1 MSGHLPKM
9 PAMHRACLLPFLL
22 ASLLAP
28 AWALDQPEAATTRTA
43 KPGSLTAPARHF
55 AVTAANPLAA
65 QAGVQIL
72 KAGGSAMDAA
82 VAVQAVLGLVE
93 PQSSGIAGGAFLLH
107 WDGRQVQA
115 LDGRENAP
123 AAATPQMFLRPDGR
137 PLPMREAILSGLST
151 GTPGVLAM
159 LAEGHRLHGRLP
171 WARLFEPA
179 IALAEQGFAISPR
192 LFELASAEAALRSDA
207 QASGYFFDAAG
218 APKPVG
224 TVLKNPAYAAVL
236 RGIARQGVKAF
247 YEGPV
252 AEDIVR
258 RVKAHARPGL
268 LSVADLAG
276 YRPVLRP
283 PLCNDGAPPA
293 AVQRLAQLSRL
304 RLRAAHVG
312 APDADAD
319 PGLAGH
325 PARGPLGTGADGRL
339 AACLCR
345 VRQAGLRRPRAV
357 HRRPGLRHGAGWRL
371 APPAG
376 AGLPEGAPA
385 YLKERGALIG
395 ERAMPPAT
403 AGDPGALRRAL
414 APQAEQLESGTSHI
428 SIVDAQGRAVAM
440 TTSVES
446 AFGNRV
452 MSDGGTG
459 LAGGFMLNNQLTDF
473 SLNPVGADGRP
484 VANRVEAG
492 KRPRSS
498 MAPTLVF
505 DRDGKLLMVAGSP
518 GGPVIIH
525 YVAKVL
531 TGALAWGLP
540 VQQAVDLPNFGHFN
554 GGALIVERGALTAA
568 QLADLRGRGHNVVE
582 TDLTSGLQVLM
593 RVDGEQGG
601 WAGGADPRRE
611 GVVKG
616 E

>member
-115 LDGRENAP
+115 LDGRETAP

-207 QASGYFFDAAG
+207 QASSYFFDAAG

-236 RGIARQGVKAF
+236 RGIAKQGVKAF

-283 PLCNDGAPPA
+283 PLCNDWRSYRVCGFGPPTSGHLTLMQILGLLDTQPA
-293 AVQRLAQLSRL
+293 ARS
-304 RLRAAHVG
+304 
-312 APDADAD
+312 
-319 PGLAGH
+319 
-325 PARGPLGTGADGRL
+325 ARGLTADWLHAYAESAKL
-339 AACLCR
+339 AFAD
-345 VRQAGLRRPRAV
+345 RAQFIGDPAFV
-357 HRRPGLRHGAGWRL
+357 TAPGGDWLHL
-371 APPAG
+371 
-376 AGLPEGAPA
+376 LAPA

>member
-1 MSGHLPKM
+1 MRRLFCSL
-9 PAMHRACLLPFLL
+9 LL
-22 ASLLAP
+22 AGLLAP
-28 AWALDQPEAATTRTA
+28 AQALDQPEAATTRTA
-43 KPGSLTAPARHF
+43 KQGGLTTPARHF
-55 AVTAANPLAA
+55 AVSAANPLAA
-65 QAGVQIL
+65 EAGAAML

-82 VAVQAVLGLVE
+82 IAVQAVLGLVE

-107 WDGRQVQA
+107 WDGHQVQA
-115 LDGRENAP
+115 LDGRETAP
-123 AAATPQMFLRPDGR
+123 AAATPGMFLRPDGR
-137 PLPMREAILSGLST
+137 PLAMRDAILSGLST

-159 LAEGHRLHGRLP
+159 LAEGHRRHGKLP

-192 LFELASAEAALRSDA
+192 LFELFSAEAALRRDP
-207 QASGYFFDAAG
+207 QAAPYFFDAAG
-218 APKPVG
+218 NPRPVG
-224 TVLKNPAYAAVL
+224 TLLKNPAYAAVL
-236 RGIARQGVKAF
+236 RGIASQGVKAF
-247 YEGPV
+247 YTGPV

-258 RVKAHARPGL
+258 RVQGHARPGL
-268 LSVADLAG
+268 LTTADLAG
-276 YRPVLRP
+276 YQPVLRP
-283 PLCNDGAPPA
+283 PLCNDWRSVRVCGFGPPTSGHLTLMQILGLLETQPA
-293 AVQRLAQLSRL
+293 ARSARGLTADWLHAYAESAKLAFAD
-304 RLRAAHVG
+304 RAQFI
-312 APDADAD
+312 AD
-319 PGLAGH
+319 PAFVT
-325 PARGPLGTGADGRL
+325 A
-339 AACLCR
+339 
-345 VRQAGLRRPRAV
+345 
-357 HRRPGLRHGAGWRL
+357 PGGDWLNL
-371 APPAG
+371 
-376 AGLPEGAPA
+376 LAPA
-385 YLKERGALIG
+385 YLKARGALIG

-403 AGDPGALRRAL
+403 AGDPGAVKRSL
-414 APQAEQLESGTSHI
+414 APQAQQLEAGTSHI

-473 SLNPVGADGRP
+473 SLNPAGADGRP

-505 DRDGKLLMVAGSP
+505 DRDGQLLMVAGSP

-525 YVAKVL
+525 YVAKLL

-554 GGALIVERGALTAA
+554 AGSLIVERAALTAG
-568 QLADLRGRGHNVVE
+568 QLAELRGRGHQVVE
-582 TDLTSGLQVLM
+582 ADLTSGLQVLM
-593 RVDGEQGG
+593 RVDGGG

-611 GVVKG
+611 GIVKG

>member
-1 MSGHLPKM
+1 MN
-9 PAMHRACLLPFLL
+9 RACLLPLLL

-107 WDGRQVQA
+107 WDGHQVQA
-115 LDGRENAP
+115 LDGRETAP

-236 RGIARQGVKAF
+236 RGIAKRGVKAF

-283 PLCNDGAPPA
+283 PLCNDWRSYRVCGFGPPTSGHLTLMQILGLLDTQPA
-293 AVQRLAQLSRL
+293 ARS
-304 RLRAAHVG
+304 
-312 APDADAD
+312 
-319 PGLAGH
+319 
-325 PARGPLGTGADGRL
+325 ARGLTADWLHAYAESAKL
-339 AACLCR
+339 AFAD
-345 VRQAGLRRPRAV
+345 RAQFIGDPAFV
-357 HRRPGLRHGAGWRL
+357 TAPGGDWLHL
-371 APPAG
+371 
-376 AGLPEGAPA
+376 LAPA
-385 YLKERGALIG
+385 YLKARGALIG

-473 SLNPVGADGRP
+473 SLNPVGTDGRP

-531 TGALAWGLP
+531 TGALAWDLP

>member
-1 MSGHLPKM
+1 MPRTLTLP
-9 PAMHRACLLPFLL
+9 LL
-22 ASLLAP
+22 ATLLA
-28 AWALDQPEAATTRTA
+28 AAATVHALDQPEAATTRTA

-115 LDGRENAP
+115 LDGRETAP

-224 TVLKNPAYAAVL
+224 TVLKNPAYAVVL
-236 RGIARQGVKAF
+236 RGIAKQGVKAF

-283 PLCNDGAPPA
+283 PLCNDWRSYRVCGFGPPTSGHLTLMQILGLLDTQPA
-293 AVQRLAQLSRL
+293 ARS
-304 RLRAAHVG
+304 
-312 APDADAD
+312 
-319 PGLAGH
+319 
-325 PARGPLGTGADGRL
+325 ARGLTADWLHAYAESAKL
-339 AACLCR
+339 AFAD
-345 VRQAGLRRPRAV
+345 RAQFIGDPAFV
-357 HRRPGLRHGAGWRL
+357 TAPGGDWLHL
-371 APPAG
+371 
-376 AGLPEGAPA
+376 LAPA

-403 AGDPGALRRAL
+403 AGDPGALKRAL

>member
-1 MSGHLPKM
+1 MPRTLTLP
-9 PAMHRACLLPFLL
+9 LL
-22 ASLLAP
+22 ATLLA
-28 AWALDQPEAATTRTA
+28 AAATVHALDQPEAATTRTA
-43 KPGSLTAPARHF
+43 KPGSLAAPARHF

-115 LDGRENAP
+115 LDGRETAP

-224 TVLKNPAYAAVL
+224 TVLKNPAYAVVL
-236 RGIARQGVKAF
+236 RGIAKQGVKAF

-283 PLCNDGAPPA
+283 PLCNDWRSYRVCGFGPPTSGHLTLMQILGLLDTQPA
-293 AVQRLAQLSRL
+293 ARS
-304 RLRAAHVG
+304 
-312 APDADAD
+312 
-319 PGLAGH
+319 
-325 PARGPLGTGADGRL
+325 ARGLTADWLHAYAESAKL
-339 AACLCR
+339 AFAD
-345 VRQAGLRRPRAV
+345 RAQFIGDPAFV
-357 HRRPGLRHGAGWRL
+357 TAPGGDWLHL
-371 APPAG
+371 
-376 AGLPEGAPA
+376 LAPA

-403 AGDPGALRRAL
+403 AGDPGALKRAL